1 MCRNVGSID
10 RVMNFAQRLD
20 QVSESKTQRVQLE
33 AARLRRQG
41 FDVVD
46 LSAGEPD
53 FSTPAHVKASG
64 ISAIKED
71 FTKYTANAG
80 IRELKQAIAE
90 RYLVDYGID
99 YKEEETIVCAGGKQ
113 ALFNAA
119 MALFEAGDEV
129 ITHVPGWP
137 TIAEQIKLTGAEPI
151 LVRTYPEDRFQLKAD
166 DVLGAMS
173 ARTKAIILNSPC
185 NPTGALISPETL
197 QTIAEQTAAQ
207 NVWLILDLCY
217 ERLIY
222 QPEGQFLPSLLN
234 KVARDRSVL
243 VGSLSKTYAMTGWRC
258 GWALGPASLIRAV
271 NAIQSHSTSNTCS
284 ITQRAA
290 VSALTESQE
299 CVNAMLS
306 EYRARR
312 DMSMEWFQG
321 ESMFRVVQPAGAFYL
336 FPDISSALR
345 IEGPRTS
352 LEFADRLLSE
362 AHVAVTAGEAFDAPG
377 FLRLSFAT
385 SMERL
390 KEGFGRLR
398 RFVESL
404 R

>member
-1 MCRNVGSID
+1 MFHSIGFIV
-10 RVMNFAQRLD
+10 RAMNFAQRLD

-46 LSAGEPD
+46 LGAGEPD
-53 FSTPAHVKASG
+53 FSTPEHVKAAG
-64 ISAIKED
+64 ISAINDD

-80 IRELKQAIAE
+80 ISELKRAINE
-90 RYLVDYGID
+90 RYLVDYGIE
-99 YKEEETIVCAGGKQ
+99 YKEDETIVCAGGKQ
-113 ALFNAA
+113 ALFNTA
-119 MALFEAGDEV
+119 MALFGKGDEV

-137 TIAEQIKLTGAEPI
+137 SITEQIKLTGAQPI
-151 LVRTYPEDRFQLKAD
+151 LVRTYPDNRFQLNAD

-173 ARTKAIILNSPC
+173 SRTKAIILNSPC
-185 NPTGALISPETL
+185 NPTGALVSAKTL
-197 QTIAEQTAAQ
+197 EIIAEQTASQ

-217 ERLIY
+217 ERLVY
-222 QPEGQFLPSLLN
+222 QTEGQLLPGLLN

-258 GWALGPASLIRAV
+258 GWALGPTPLIKAANAV
-271 NAIQSHSTSNTCS
+271 QSHSTSNTCS
-284 ITQRAA
+284 ITQQAA
-290 VSALTESQE
+290 VSALTASQE

-306 EYRARR
+306 EYRVRR
-312 DMSMEWFQG
+312 DTLMEWFQNQ
-321 ESMFRVVQPAGAFYL
+321 SMFRIVRPDGAFYL
-336 FPDISSALR
+336 FPDISEALS
-345 IEGPRTS
+345 IDGPRTS

-390 KEGFGRLR
+390 EEGFGRLS

-404 R
+404 K